1 MHLSSRISP
10 HRIFSFNISCSTYNF
25 NCSGAALR
33 ALSYINPIVWIYQEA
48 MTTRSYEEDEGGN
61 QEEIT
66 IPIPSLLS
74 IVFSSTS
81 LDVLKFYNDK
91 IFSQR
96 LTLTGK
102 FEESDDKCMG
112 DEIVKDFIVSK
123 LNGASSE
130 TIGDHVTNR
139 DEDMDIND
147 TNNDAR
153 DREGENIPTTVNY
166 FLYQANNITPVELKA
181 LEQIHQGTHLSASLH
196 MRSYG
201 MALLTVSNYRP
212 TKQNLERVFFS
223 NVNSENGFEENENSN
238 LSLPFSQEI
247 EELPKKELFF
257 FLEDDNEEKNILCG
271 MTEDLSGVDD
281 CQMRKYFDSN
291 HQKFTRDSCD
301 SQALEVQRREGEGTM
316 IYDIPLGIRLMNSY
330 RQGHNDRVMRI
341 PEKLKITSP
350 MSSWTSIPALSPNG
364 EEGRSPVMEV
374 YLPKHSVSAVVIHRG
389 TETLYGVAYT
399 SLIVGVK
406 ERNVVMSG
414 VTILPPGFLWIS
426 LALSCLGCNVDDIL
440 SHEKDNA
447 DITECDI
454 TNCLIVKEYIYTLR
468 VIAPDEYLINAVNY
482 LFKSWIQA

>member
-350 MSSWTSIPALSPNG
+350 MSSWESIPALSPNG